1 MTLKEK
7 FIKKWISSDSHLEWN
22 DDYTELKNEAKIDL
36 DELLRETAEKAYS
49 EMPGWRFKNFDE
61 YWKSVT
67 SPNTGDK
74 K

>member
-1 MTLKEK
+1 MTKAEYK
-7 FIKKWISSDSHLEWN
+7 KKWHCWCLIPAEEKERD
-22 DDYTELKNEAKIDL
+22 ADL
-36 DELLRETAEKAYS
+36 DELLRGTAEKAYS